1 MSALPGHVR
10 GVLFDK
16 DGTLV
21 DFDRTWSRTMKIGA
35 LDFAD
40 GDATIAVKLC
50 EAVGWDEVHGTFA
63 AAAFFANNPNAAIA
77 RRWRDLRGL
86 PFAEAD
92 AARLDRLFAQAIL
105 ASVTPLGD
113 LAGTVAQLRARGL
126 VLGVATNDSCASA
139 LDQLS
144 ALGVAHAF
152 AFVTGYDGPSA
163 PKPDPAAVLDFARMA
178 GIAPAE
184 VAVVG
189 DSLND
194 LRLAR
199 AGGAYAIAVARDPR
213 HRAALAPFA
222 DIAVAGIEAL

>member
-1 MSALPGHVR
+1 VSALPGHIR

-21 DFDRTWSRTMKIGA
+21 DFDRTWSKTMKVGA

-40 GDATIAVKLC
+40 GDPALAVKLC
-50 EAVGWDEVHGTFA
+50 EAVGWSEARGTFA
-63 AAAFFANNPNAAIA
+63 ADAFFANNPNAAIA

-86 PFAEAD
+86 PFADGD
-92 AARLDRLFAQAIL
+92 ATRLDRLFAHAIL

-113 LAGTVAQLRARGL
+113 LAGTVARLRARGL
-126 VLGVATNDSCASA
+126 VLGIATNDSCASS

-163 PKPDPAAVLDFARMA
+163 PKPDPAAVFDFARVA
-178 GIAPAE
+178 GMVPTEI
-184 VAVVG
+184 AVVG

-194 LRLAR
+194 LKLAR
-199 AGGAYAIAVARDPR
+199 AAGAYAVAVARDAG
-213 HRAALAPFA
+213 HRAALAPLA
-222 DIAVAGIEAL
+222 DIAVAGIEEL